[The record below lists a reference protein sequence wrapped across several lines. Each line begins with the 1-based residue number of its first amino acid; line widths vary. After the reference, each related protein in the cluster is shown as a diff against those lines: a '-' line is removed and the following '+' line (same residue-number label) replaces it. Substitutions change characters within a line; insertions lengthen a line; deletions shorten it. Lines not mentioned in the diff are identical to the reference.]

1 MEVDIGADYTDRVR
15 RELIPAWFRF
25 FTTGTPEIVKF
36 GFGHGRQVHGGH
48 AVPLYYGEGLRT
60 AWYGLKPGMHV
71 NREPGD
77 QVNEFDSI
85 FVILARSEERRV
97 GKECVSTFSSRWSPY
112 N

>member
-1 MEVDIGADYTDRVR
+1 MRISDWSSDVCSSD
-15 RELIPAWFRF
+15 L
-25 FTTGTPEIVKF
+25 

-85 FVILARSEERRV
+85 FVILAGAVRARLDGREATLRKGESEFVPAGIAHEFCDRKRV
-97 GKECVSTFSSRWSPY
+97 V
-112 N
+112 